1 MKKAHFIVSIPAGDF
16 HVIADTY
23 NGKNLDYFDAWD
35 QMILYRYFD
44 PEQVIVTRYRAK
56 DAKTHVRLVDVTY
69 LPGAGQTPITVS
81 WIACRLDTGR
91 THQIRVHME

>member
-23 NGKNLDYFDAWD
+23 NGKKLDYFDAWD

-44 PEQVIVTRYRAK
+44 PDQVVVTRYRAK
-56 DAKTHVRLVDVTY
+56 DAKTLTKGLPVTTF
-69 LPGAGQTPITVS
+69 AGLQKYGT
-81 WIACRLDTGR
+81 WR
-91 THQIRVHME
+91 